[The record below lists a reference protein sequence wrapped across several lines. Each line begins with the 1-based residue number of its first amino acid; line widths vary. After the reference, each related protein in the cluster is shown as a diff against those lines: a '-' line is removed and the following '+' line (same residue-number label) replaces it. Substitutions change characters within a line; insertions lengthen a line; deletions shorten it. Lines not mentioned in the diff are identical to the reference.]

1 MNNNAYKSDFESP
14 LLKKYFRDLKKH
26 PPITKEEETEL
37 LKAAQRGSEAA
48 KMKIVLSNLR
58 FVISVAKKYRNIND
72 IPFEELIAV
81 GNLGLMKAAQR
92 FDPDKNVRF
101 ISYAVWWIRQSI
113 MQSLSAH
120 KNPIRLPLNRVNME
134 LRIKKARQ
142 TLLKQLNRKPTMEE
156 IAEEIGITEQEL
168 SKFLRDQ
175 PSVISMDST
184 TVNSD
189 EDLYLRDVIMD
200 KDADLV
206 KEIEKKVLDKEI
218 KNVLDC
224 LTEREQLV
232 ITYRFGLNDTKCYTL
247 EEIGNFLGLTR
258 ERIRQIEA
266 NALKKLQNPYRSKL
280 LKAFVTS

>member
-1 MNNNAYKSDFESP
+1 
-14 LLKKYFRDLKKH
+14 
-26 PPITKEEETEL
+26 
-37 LKAAQRGSEAA
+37 
-48 KMKIVLSNLR
+48 
-58 FVISVAKKYRNIND
+58 
-72 IPFEELIAV
+72 
-81 GNLGLMKAAQR
+81 
-92 FDPDKNVRF
+92 
-101 ISYAVWWIRQSI
+101 
-113 MQSLSAH
+113 
-120 KNPIRLPLNRVNME
+120 
-134 LRIKKARQ
+134 
-142 TLLKQLNRKPTMEE
+142 
-156 IAEEIGITEQEL
+156 
-168 SKFLRDQ
+168 
-175 PSVISMDST
+175 MDST